1 MQDQGLWFV
10 CWSIPEYSGLIGS
23 QRRSACQQIHACCP
37 YTHSAPYTYKYIYTH
52 ILIVHSIQILIYTL
66 SAPYIPYILSYTP
79 VVSPH
84 TPYIL
89 IVHQRHLVISPILD
103 STIAI
108 VHHFPPVLVLIK
120 LFSNSDQAR
129 EQPHSSLE
137 KINLTF
143 CFFCHFFSIFLH
155 QSHSS
160 SIKR

>member
-1 MQDQGLWFV
+1 MGPNV
-10 CWSIPEYSGLIGS
+10 GPRVSKSTPAAHILIVHH
-23 QRRSACQQIHACCP
+23 IH
-37 YTHSAPYTYKYIYTH
+37 TNTYTH

-89 IVHQRHLVISPILD
+89 IYILIVHQRHLVISPILD

-108 VHHFPPVLVLIK
+108 VHQFPPALVLIK

-129 EQPHSSLE
+129 EQPQSSLE
-137 KINLTF
+137 K
-143 CFFCHFFSIFLH
+143 SI
-155 QSHSS
+155 
-160 SIKR
+160 